1 MMKKNILVFLLLLSY
16 FSVFSQ
22 STNSKWSDLFSYNN
36 VLAFKEKDGKII
48 AATENGVFY
57 YNTISGEITKL
68 SKANGL
74 HEVKISAFDYDAAT
88 NTAIIG
94 YKSGNLDVVTADGVT
109 YVVDIPLSQSYT
121 GSKTINNISI
131 NGDKA
136 VISVG
141 YGVSIFNI
149 TKKEFGDTCFFFNET
164 TSYEKVLEA
173 TIKDNTVYAITGTSL
188 KYHPIDVTFSVYSNW
203 NSAAGNYTQIDSKA
217 TLVLSNNN
225 TVYYGNVGSLSS
237 IPQSFTKIKDI
248 KITDSQIIVADQT
261 KVYAY
266 TLTGTLQ

>member
-1 MMKKNILVFLLLLSY
+1 M
-16 FSVFSQ
+16 
-22 STNSKWSDLFSYNN
+22 
-36 VLAFKEKDGKII
+36 G
-48 AATENGVFY
+48 FY

-109 YVVDIPLSQSYT
+109 YVVDIPLLKVT

-141 YGVSIFNI
+141 YGVSILTSPKRI
-149 TKKEFGDTCFFFNET
+149 WDTCFF
-164 TSYEKVLEA
+164 
-173 TIKDNTVYAITGTSL
+173 
-188 KYHPIDVTFSVYSNW
+188 
-203 NSAAGNYTQIDSKA
+203 
-217 TLVLSNNN
+217 
-225 TVYYGNVGSLSS
+225 
-237 IPQSFTKIKDI
+237 
-248 KITDSQIIVADQT
+248 
-261 KVYAY
+261 
-266 TLTGTLQ
+266 

>member
-16 FSVFSQ
+16 FSMFSQ

-94 YKSGNLDVVTADGVT
+94 YKSGKIDVVTADGVT

-149 TKKEFGDTCFFFNET
+149 TKKEFGDTCFFFNG

-173 TIKDNTVYAITGTSL
+173 TIKDNTV
-188 KYHPIDVTFSVYSNW
+188 
-203 NSAAGNYTQIDSKA
+203 
-217 TLVLSNNN
+217 
-225 TVYYGNVGSLSS
+225 
-237 IPQSFTKIKDI
+237 
-248 KITDSQIIVADQT
+248 
-261 KVYAY
+261 
-266 TLTGTLQ
+266 